1 MHGELPFCM
10 VEHVSFRFD
19 WDEVAHE
26 QVTDVLGLDA
36 TVMDDGS
43 ARWGSVAI
51 CVGTTAVV
59 VTVEPDT
66 DQVIVARAALPSG
79 SGWERIPSF
88 DFAVAKPLGWSWIGI
103 NSQGYKDS
111 FTVAFGDAVPDAL
124 TPRCTF
130 LAEASSLMC
139 FDLAPRRA

>member
-1 MHGELPFCM
+1 MPDELPFRM

-43 ARWGSVAI
+43 ARWDLVAI

-66 DQVIVARAALPSG
+66 DQVIVARAALPCGGGWRGSRLLISRLPSPLDGLGSG
-79 SGWERIPSF
+79 SILKVTKTALPSRS
-88 DFAVAKPLGWSWIGI
+88 AMRSPMPSR
-103 NSQGYKDS
+103 
-111 FTVAFGDAVPDAL
+111 PDAL
-124 TPRCTF
+124 
-130 LAEASSLMC
+130 SW
-139 FDLAPRRA
+139 RRPLY